1 MLKNNKQDKRIM
13 IIKVLKSMLQ
23 IDISVLQYC
32 YQNEDEV
39 EKREHLKKEIALNES
54 AKKQLTQIRHTE
66 ILEDIYGYLIGG
78 KEAYFN
84 IVAPTIMSEKV
95 AEWDTDKGFQ
105 EFLDLQAKAIKERE
119 EQIAKAKVEKVD

>member
-1 MLKNNKQDKRIM
+1 M

-23 IDISVLQYC
+23 IDRSVLQYC

-39 EKREHLKKEIALNES
+39 EKRENLKKEIALNES

-84 IVAPTIMSEKV
+84 IVATTIMIEKV

>member
-1 MLKNNKQDKRIM
+1 MLKNNKHDKRIM

-23 IDISVLQYC
+23 IDRSVLQYC

-39 EKREHLKKEIALNES
+39 EKRENLKKEIALNES